1 MRIDLNGIS
10 FNGVE
15 GEVKS
20 KKPAGRT
27 ASSSGVEDKASLSA
41 DALSV
46 SSLEAQVLASPEV
59 RQDKVAALRQSIQN
73 GTYRVEPDKIAQ
85 AILAQN

>member
-10 FNGVE
+10 SNGVE
-15 GEVKS
+15 PDVKA
-20 KKPAGRT
+20 KKPTGRAT
-27 ASSSGVEDKASLSA
+27 SSSSVEDKASLSVDTLGIA
-41 DALSV
+41 
-46 SSLEAQVLASPEV
+46 SLEAQVLASPEV